1 MNYSDKEKENPAS
14 ECDIVSVGLWL
25 RRVREEKGETLDEI
39 SKITRIGKNYLA
51 AIEAGDASKLPNQ
64 AYTRGFIRLYAAHL
78 GLSPEE
84 ALSMVKQNLA
94 ESVESRHAPLPSHK
108 VTKSRPPYRLIIIL
122 LTVLILTLA
131 AGYVLFKQIKNPK
144 TPEQTGRIEATQLSP
159 AKEIPKS
166 APEQA
171 LPGSPLLSPLPQQ
184 QNSDNSHNEGIV
196 LRLKAVSDGKVHIII
211 DDSVSQ
217 EYALVA
223 GDLVEWKAASTF
235 TLDLENAASVEGELD
250 GKPLQPFGNTGKA
263 VHLLI
268 RQDGIHM
275 E

>member
-1 MNYSDKEKENPAS
+1 MNYSDTEKENPAG
-14 ECDIVSVGLWL
+14 ECDIVSVGSWL

-84 ALSMVKQNLA
+84 ALSMVQQNLA
-94 ESVESRHAPLPSHK
+94 EAVESRHAPLPCHK
-108 VTKSRPPYRLIIIL
+108 GTKSRPPYRHIVIL

-131 AGYVLFKQIKNPK
+131 AGYVLFKPTKRTKAPELTVRIDTTQQSPAEKIPNSAQQQSLPS
-144 TPEQTGRIEATQLSP
+144 TPLSP
-159 AKEIPKS
+159 
-166 APEQA
+166 
-171 LPGSPLLSPLPQQ
+171 PLPQQ
-184 QNSDNSHNEGIV
+184 QNGDNSHDEGIV

-211 DDSVSQ
+211 DGSVSQ

-223 GDLVEWKAASTF
+223 GDMVEWKAASEF
-235 TLDLENAASVEGELD
+235 ALDLENAASVEGELD
-250 GKPLQPFGNTGKA
+250 GKPLQSFGNPGKA
-263 VHLLI
+263 AHLLI

>member
-1 MNYSDKEKENPAS
+1 MNYSDKEKENPAG
-14 ECDIVSVGLWL
+14 ECDIVSVGSWL

-94 ESVESRHAPLPSHK
+94 EAVESKHAPLPTHK
-108 VTKSRPPYRLIIIL
+108 ETKFQPPYRLIIIL

-131 AGYVLFKQIKNPK
+131 AGYVLFKPAKNPK
-144 TPEQTGRIEATQLSP
+144 TPEQTGRIDTTQQSP
-159 AKEIPKS
+159 AEIIPKS
-166 APEQA
+166 AQQPS
-171 LPGSPLLSPLPQQ
+171 LPSVPLSSPLPQQ
-184 QNSDNSHNEGIV
+184 QNGDNSHNEGIV

-211 DDSVSQ
+211 DGSVSQ

-223 GDLVEWKAASTF
+223 GDLVEWKAASAF

-250 GKPLQPFGNTGKA
+250 GKPLQPFGNPGKA
-263 VHLLI
+263 AHLLI
-268 RQDGIHM
+268 RKDGIHM